1 MTNPHIPHRAIAV
14 LLLLAGVALAG
25 CGPTSKGGARVE
37 SAGAQAASGWEG
49 REKVGDAIALLN
61 RGDAEKARKLLAK
74 VVARQ
79 PGDAI
84 AASLLKQIDTA
95 PDTLLGSQSYTVT
108 ARSGDSFSSLA
119 QRHLGDPMMF
129 YALARYNGVQAA
141 GAIAPGQKIRVPGRE
156 PQRAAPRPA
165 ERAPTEAKAAPRP
178 APAAPAAA
186 AKPAPAANP
195 AGAQRL
201 RAAALEQM
209 NRGQIDR
216 AVGLLNQAARLDPGN
231 ALVRRDLDRA
241 IRIRRTVR
249 AKS

>member
-1 MTNPHIPHRAIAV
+1 MIQSRLPNRLMAATLLIAS
-14 LLLLAGVALAG
+14 ATLAG
-25 CGPTSKGGARVE
+25 CGPSSKGGGRVE
-37 SAGAQAASGWEG
+37 SAGAQPAASGWEG

-61 RGDAEKARKLLAK
+61 AGEAEKARKLLAK

-79 PGDAI
+79 PGDAV
-84 AASLLKQIDTA
+84 AASLLRQIDTPA
-95 PDTLLGSQSYTVT
+95 ETLLGSQSYTVT

-129 YALARYNGVQAA
+129 YALARYNGLQAA
-141 GAIAPGQKIRVPGRE
+141 GTVTTGQKIRVPGRE
-156 PQRAAPRPA
+156 PQRATPRPDRTPA
-165 ERAPTEAKAAPRP
+165 EAKAAPRP
-178 APAAPAAA
+178 APVVAAPR
-186 AKPAPAANP
+186 PAPAANP

-216 AVGLLNQAARLDPGN
+216 AVGLLNQATRLDPAN
-231 ALVRRDLDRA
+231 PLVRRDLERA
-241 IRIRRTVR
+241 LRIRRTVR